1 MVDASLSHQV
11 QRRRPFRLDPAALL
25 LLALA
30 LYVGVLIVW
39 PLGRLLAEAL
49 AGQGG
54 LIGEVWS
61 SRATRRAL
69 ANTLESGLW
78 ATALA
83 TLLGLGFALL
93 LALTDLRGRGTV
105 AFLLL
110 IPLLVPPQITA
121 MAWADLVGPGSPV
134 LGLVGLG
141 PPPGR
146 ANPLHSGAG
155 VALVMGVEHMT
166 IVFLAVMAG
175 ARQVPRDL
183 IEAARLNGAGPW
195 RTLRAVILPLLRPAI
210 LSGAALA
217 FVAAIGNFGVP
228 ALLGIPGRYP
238 TLTTL
243 VYQRLNG
250 FGPGVLGEVAAIALL
265 LMLLAGAGLALR
277 GLAARGSR
285 IAVDRV
291 GPSLA
296 PFTLGRWRTPVEI
309 AAWTLAGLLAL
320 LPLAALVGT
329 ALVPALG
336 VGLSWETAT
345 LDNLRLVLFEQD
357 ATRRALANSLFLAA
371 IAAVVSAVVALPL
384 GYLAVLRRSGA
395 ARALDIVADAPY
407 AIPGIALAI
416 ALILVFL
423 KPLPVIGISL
433 YGTLGILAVAY
444 LSRFLSL
451 ALRPTAAAFAQ
462 IDPALEEA
470 ASIAGA
476 GLLRRLA
483 RILAP
488 QAAAAAAAGAVLV
501 FINAANELTLSAL
514 LWSTGHETLGV
525 TVFSLHYEGNA
536 PAAAAMALVSVA
548 VVLLLAAALARLGR
562 HLPRGT
568 LPWQA

>member
-1 MVDASLSHQV
+1 VVDASLSGPAP
-11 QRRRPFRLDPAALL
+11 RRRPFRLDPAALL
-25 LLALA
+25 LVLLG
-30 LYVGVLIVW
+30 LYVGILIVW
-39 PLGRLLAEAL
+39 PLGRLVAEAIT
-49 AGQGG
+49 APGG
-54 LIGEVWS
+54 LIAEVWS

-78 ATALA
+78 ATVLA
-83 TLLGLGFALL
+83 TLLGTGFALL
-93 LALTDLRGRGTV
+93 LALTDLRGRGIV

-110 IPLLVPPQITA
+110 VPLLIPPQITA

-134 LGLVGLG
+134 LDLIGLA
-141 PPPGR
+141 PPPGS

-175 ARQVPRDL
+175 ARQMPRDL

-195 RTLRAVILPLLRPAI
+195 RALRRIILPLLRPAI

-250 FGPGVLGEVAAIALL
+250 FGPSVLAEVAAIALL
-265 LMLLAGAGLALR
+265 LMLIAGAGLALR
-277 GLAARGSR
+277 GLAARGAQV
-285 IAVDRV
+285 AVDRV
-291 GPSLA
+291 GPALQ
-296 PFTLGRWRTPVEI
+296 PFALGRLRRPAEI
-309 AAWTLAGLLAL
+309 AAWMLAGLLAL
-320 LPLAALVGT
+320 LPLAALIGT

-336 VGLSWETAT
+336 VPLTWDTIT
-345 LDNLRLVLFEQD
+345 LANLRLVLFEQE
-357 ATRRALANSLFLAA
+357 ATQRALANSLLLAG
-371 IAAVVSAVVALPL
+371 IAAVISAVVALPL
-384 GYLAVLRRSGA
+384 GYLAVFRRSAA
-395 ARALDIVADAPY
+395 ARALDLIVDAPY

-433 YGTLGILAVAY
+433 YGTLAILAVAY

-470 ASIAGA
+470 AAIAGA

-514 LWSTGHETLGV
+514 LWSSGHETLGV

-548 VVLLLAAALARLGR
+548 VVLTLAGLLARLGR

>member
-1 MVDASLSHQV
+1 MVDQSLTGPAP
-11 QRRRPFRLDPAALL
+11 RRRPFRLDPAALL
-25 LLALA
+25 LVLLG

-39 PLGRLLAEAL
+39 PLGRLLAEAI
-49 AGQGG
+49 AAPGG
-54 LIGEVWS
+54 LIAEVWS

-78 ATALA
+78 ATMLA
-83 TLLGLGFALL
+83 TVLGTGFALL
-93 LALTDLRGRGTV
+93 LALTDLRGRGIV

-110 IPLLVPPQITA
+110 VPLLIPPQITA

-134 LGLVGLG
+134 LELVGLA
-141 PPPGR
+141 PPPGT

-195 RTLRAVILPLLRPAI
+195 RALRRIILPLLRPAI

-250 FGPGVLGEVAAIALL
+250 FGPSVLAEVAAIALL
-265 LMLLAGAGLALR
+265 LMLIAAAGLALR
-277 GLAARGSR
+277 GLAARGAQV
-285 IAVDRV
+285 AVDRV
-291 GPSLA
+291 GPALQ
-296 PFTLGRWRTPVEI
+296 PFALGRLRLPVEV
-309 AAWTLAGLLAL
+309 AAWTLAALLAL
-320 LPLAALVGT
+320 LPLAALIGT

-336 VGLSWETAT
+336 VPLTWDTIT
-345 LDNLRLVLFEQD
+345 LANLRLVLFEQE
-357 ATRRALANSLFLAA
+357 ATQRALANSLLLAGIAAA
-371 IAAVVSAVVALPL
+371 ISAVVALPL
-384 GYLAVLRRSGA
+384 GYLAVFRRSAA
-395 ARALDIVADAPY
+395 ARALDLIVDAPY

-433 YGTLGILAVAY
+433 YGTLAILAVAY

-470 ASIAGA
+470 AAIAGA

-514 LWSTGHETLGV
+514 LWSSGHETLGV

-548 VVLLLAAALARLGR
+548 VVLTLAALLARLGR